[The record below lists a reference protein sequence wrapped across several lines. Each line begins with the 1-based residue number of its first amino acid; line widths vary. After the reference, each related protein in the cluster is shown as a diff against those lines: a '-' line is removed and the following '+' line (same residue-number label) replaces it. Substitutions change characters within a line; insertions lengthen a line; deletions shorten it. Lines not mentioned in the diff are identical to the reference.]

1 MTQFNKKSKVLNMLL
16 WITQLLLAS
25 SLIWSVFTK
34 LFTPIEEL
42 SAMWSWVAEVPIS
55 FVKFT
60 GLVDLLGALGLTLPI
75 LLKVKPILTPLAAW
89 GIILLMICAAT
100 FHILRGEVS
109 EIGINIVF
117 AILASFVVWGRMK
130 K

>member
-1 MTQFNKKSKVLNMLL
+1 MLL